1 MKTPGSIPALPRPET
16 LLKLTAIVLACSLC
30 CSCRLAYKN
39 SLSGD
44 GLVNVVDVVQF
55 TIIQNASP
63 PPVDCELWRADV
75 NADGMA
81 EVTDAIVLLQ
91 YLFLDAQPPCLKS
104 LDVND
109 D

>member
-44 GLVNVVDVVQF
+44 GFVAYSNDGPAFLEKTGARIENIYSSLAELF
-55 TIIQNASP
+55 EIPRPFPWTCLLYTSP
-63 PPVDCELWRADV
+63 SPRD
-75 NADGMA
+75 
-81 EVTDAIVLLQ
+81 
-91 YLFLDAQPPCLKS
+91 
-104 LDVND
+104 
-109 D
+109 